1 MSAVVEKTKLEIL
14 PILREPLPRR
24 DDLTAKVALHIKDFP
39 WNGPDD
45 YRPEVFLQRR
55 KELMANLPFNA
66 PVIVAGGREITRN
79 LEVEYPFRQESDFYY
94 LTGFNE
100 PDAVAVLEYSRYTL
114 LVRPKDPEK
123 EQWTGIRAGTEG
135 AKRTYGATHAYSIE
149 ELQAVVEKVCKTSE
163 KVFFVPAVANQ
174 DLNEKIQSML
184 DIKGVECV
192 DVTPILHRLRLVKSP
207 YEISLLKQAN
217 IISGAG
223 HVTAMI
229 KGKLTTEMMEAD
241 RRFRNGRNEGE
252 IRSWL
257 ESIFVRGGAQHV
269 AYSSIV
275 ASGAN
280 GTILHYVA
288 NNAYAQPGDLVLI
301 DAACEYGYLG
311 ADITRT
317 WPLSG
322 QFTVEQRAIYEI
334 VLKTQKAGINAAR
347 AGKTLTEIHNLCA
360 RILTESLVELG
371 ILKGD
376 VDTLVE
382 EKKYRQFFP
391 HFIGHFLGMDVHD
404 VCGESKPGASK
415 EVTLEPGM
423 VITVEP
429 GIYIKKDDETVD
441 PKWRGIAVRIED
453 NIVITEEDPLNL
465 SAEIPKEIDEIEA
478 VMNGRAIRG
487 D

>member
-1 MSAVVEKTKLEIL
+1 M
-14 PILREPLPRR
+14 
-24 DDLTAKVALHIKDFP
+24 
-39 WNGPDD
+39 
-45 YRPEVFLQRR
+45 
-55 KELMANLPFNA
+55 MANLPFNA
-66 PVIVAGGREITRN
+66 PVIIAGGKEFPRN
-79 LEVEYPFRQESDFYY
+79 GDVEFPFRQESDFYY

-100 PDAVAVLEYSRYTL
+100 PDAIAVLEYSRYTL

-135 AKRTYGATHAYSIE
+135 AKETYRATHAKPIE
-149 ELQAVVEKVCKTSE
+149 ELQAVVEKVCDASN

-174 DLNEKIQSML
+174 ELNGRIKSLL
-184 DIKGVECV
+184 DQKGVECI

-207 YEISLLKQAN
+207 YELSLLKQAN

-223 HVTAMI
+223 HVAAMA
-229 KGKLTTEMMEAD
+229 KGKLTQEMMQKNAKFQ
-241 RRFRNGRNEGE
+241 RGRNEGE

-257 ESIFVRGGAQHV
+257 ESIFTRGGAQHV
-269 AYSSIV
+269 AYPSIV

-288 NNAYAQPGDLVLI
+288 NDAYALPGDLVLI

-322 QFTVEQRAIYEI
+322 KFTEEQRTIYEI
-334 VLKTQKAGINAAR
+334 VLKTQKAGIEAAR
-347 AGKTLTEIHNLCA
+347 TGNTLAEIHDTCA
-360 RILTESLVELG
+360 RIITESLVEIG
-371 ILKGD
+371 IMKGD
-376 VDTLVE
+376 VDTLVQ
-382 EKKYRQFFP
+382 EKRYRQFFP
-391 HFIGHFLGMDVHD
+391 HSIGHFLGMDVHD
-404 VCGESKPGASK
+404 VCGDQQPGASK
-415 EVTLEPGM
+415 NVPLEPGM

-453 NIVITEEDPLNL
+453 NIVITKEGPINL
-465 SAEIPKEIDEIEA
+465 SAEIPREVDEIEA
-478 VMNGRAIRG
+478 VMNGQAVRG